1 MNLTRQMKG
10 IEDVYTQQVIS
21 EKSDSKFAKGS
32 FEVVAGK
39 KEASEKK
46 QPFVDQKKTGPENAS
61 GVNVKAKSDPKH
73 DKNKETFQGSEKL
86 SAQNFKENVEKSES
100 DNINNF
106 MSKSIFDKLFED
118 VMGAVPSD
126 EQDALT
132 LGAAPGSEEHAG
144 DEHEGGEDE
153 VSFTLPRELAQK
165 LHDALGEVLGGED
178 HGEEDMGGE
187 EDLGGEDKAE
197 EAKPEQNEEIAA
209 VAGEATEMTE
219 LKPSAGESLQ
229 KKDNKVGDTTNSLVA
244 KGEGDGKVK
253 SEVDGKGKDL
263 PASAGAK
270 LQSKGSQKVAGKA
283 SSTGHYIFQK

>member
-10 IEDVYTQQVIS
+10 IEDIYVNQVIT

-32 FEVVAGK
+32 FEVVSK
-39 KEASEKK
+39 KESSTKK
-46 QPFVDQKKTGPENAS
+46 QSFVDQKKTGPENAS
-61 GVNVKAKSDPKH
+61 GANVKAKSDPKH

-144 DEHEGGEDE
+144 DEQEGGEEE
-153 VSFTLPRELAQK
+153 VSFSLPRELAQK
-165 LHDALGEVLGGED
+165 LHDALGEVLSSED
-178 HGEEDMGGE
+178 HGEEDLGGE
-187 EDLGGEDKAE
+187 GDLGGEDKAE

-219 LKPSAGESLQ
+219 LKTSAGESLQ

-253 SEVDGKGKDL
+253 GEVDGKGKDL
-263 PASAGAK
+263 PTSAGAK